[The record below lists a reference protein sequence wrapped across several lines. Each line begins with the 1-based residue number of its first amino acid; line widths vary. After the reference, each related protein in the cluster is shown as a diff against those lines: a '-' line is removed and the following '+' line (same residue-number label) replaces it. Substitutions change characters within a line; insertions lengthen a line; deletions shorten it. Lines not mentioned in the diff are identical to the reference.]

1 MKLNDLEILR
11 ELSDQE
17 LVAVSGGAIFN
28 QQGST
33 IIKLQLPLQSNYT
46 FGKSTLLASPEQK
59 FNVITISIKRGSS
72 SK

>member
-11 ELSDQE
+11 ELSHQE

-33 IIKLQLPLQSNYT
+33 IIKLQLPLQENYT
-46 FGKSTLLASPEQK
+46 FDNITILASPEEK